1 MSCLDVE
8 RFNDV
13 KSAEHIET
21 KIRGGMTDN
30 ERRPWTFL
38 TSHARVLILIS
49 QNPDIRVRDLAE
61 IAGIT
66 ERSTQRIIVELE
78 DGGYLTHEKV
88 GRRNRYKLST
98 TATLRH
104 PREQAVEIG
113 LLLDV
118 FKTDDDTPS

>member
-1 MSCLDVE
+1 
-8 RFNDV
+8 
-13 KSAEHIET
+13 
-21 KIRGGMTDN
+21 MTDN
-30 ERRPWTFL
+30 DRRTWTFL

-49 QNPDIRVRDLAE
+49 QNPDSRVRDLAE
-61 IAGIT
+61 MAGIT

-78 DGGYLTHEKV
+78 EDGYLAHEKV
-88 GRRNRYKLST
+88 GRRNHYKLST

-118 FKTDDDTPS
+118 FRNEGDDTSHTRS